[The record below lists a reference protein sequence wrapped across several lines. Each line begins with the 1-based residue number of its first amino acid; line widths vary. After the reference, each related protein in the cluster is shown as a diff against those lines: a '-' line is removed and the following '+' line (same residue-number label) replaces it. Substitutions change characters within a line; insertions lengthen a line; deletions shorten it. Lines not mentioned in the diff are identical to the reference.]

1 MNAPFQG
8 VIEMLWIFILVF
20 AVGAFVKF
28 CASDTGMKFFNWL
41 NEKKLERDLE
51 KIDPLLVA
59 ERKARKKT
67 IEESRNDPEILN
79 AYAEYK
85 ANLRRNE
92 KPVPLDDFIDA
103 YLDSLARVANF
114 HLKLDEDGKII
125 AVELEGYG
133 EVSLD
138 FIKETEP
145 RAYKQIMD
153 AYENFKRESGI
164 RD

>member
-1 MNAPFQG
+1 
-8 VIEMLWIFILVF
+8 MLWIFILVF

-28 CASDTGMKFFNWL
+28 CASDTGMKFFNRL
-41 NEKKLERDLE
+41 NEKTLERDLK
-51 KIDPLLVA
+51 KID
-59 ERKARKKT
+59 KQYN
-67 IEESRNDPEILN
+67 S
-79 AYAEYK
+79 
-85 ANLRRNE
+85 
-92 KPVPLDDFIDA
+92 
-103 YLDSLARVANF
+103 SSVANF

-153 AYENFKRESGI
+153 AYENFKRESGF